1 MNWDVLLHWM
11 THLGEGSWEAFQDA
25 VTRLAPEDA
34 DSNDLVVALRFHL
47 SDLAHVDF
55 FTGGSRRWRV
65 LRPVLAGL
73 AQSGAAILCG
83 GRTPRLHEALARA
96 SHDAGCAMS
105 LEGSD
110 RRPTILRITGATS
123 ALREIAAEVGVGFF
137 YRFSQTLSAELQP
150 LFKVFEDLPVE
161 TAPTNWSVKSFDFG
175 SMTVVDG
182 LRRNSACEYSPRHG
196 IPRWYVHTRR
206 GRLKLMPKREAIYA
220 AAMLQGISLLS
231 YDPTARRL
239 FAPAKAPPPESYS
252 RVACLC
258 SGHRPVFK
266 GGLLIFEDVPPSV
279 GTVLCVTAG
288 QPEPVAAKENNVWA
302 ASERS
307 EQPV

>member
-1 MNWDVLLHWM
+1 M
-11 THLGEGSWEAFQDA
+11 THLGEGSWEAFKDA

-34 DSNDLVVALRFHL
+34 DPDDLVVALRFHL

-55 FTGGSRRWRV
+55 FPGGSRRWRV

-73 AQSGAAILCG
+73 AQSDAAILCG
-83 GRTPRLHEALARA
+83 GRTPRLHEAVARA
-96 SHDAGCAMS
+96 SDGAGCAMS
-105 LEGSD
+105 LETSD
-110 RRPTILRITGATS
+110 RQPTILRITGATS
-123 ALREIAAEVGVGFF
+123 ALQEIAADVGVGFS
-137 YRFSQTLSAELQP
+137 YRFSQTLSAELKP
-150 LFKVFEDLPVE
+150 LFRVFEDLPEE

-175 SMTVVDG
+175 SMTMVDG

-196 IPRWYVHTRR
+196 MPRWYVHIRR

-231 YDPTARRL
+231 YDASGSRL
-239 FAPAKAPPPESYS
+239 LAPARTPPPESYS

-258 SGHRPVFK
+258 SGRRPVFS
-266 GGLLIFEDVPPSV
+266 GDILIFEEVPPSI
-279 GTVLCVTAG
+279 GAVLCVAAG
-288 QPEPVAAKENNVWA
+288 QSEPVARTDWVWT
-302 ASERS
+302 ASERN